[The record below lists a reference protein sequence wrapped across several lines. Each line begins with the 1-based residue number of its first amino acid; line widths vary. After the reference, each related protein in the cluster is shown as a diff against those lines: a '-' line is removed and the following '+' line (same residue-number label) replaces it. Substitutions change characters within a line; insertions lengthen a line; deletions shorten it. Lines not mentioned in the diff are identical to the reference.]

1 MVYFSFEIIN
11 YECWS
16 DMAVDDGDNWEFIW
30 VIIGNLSV
38 VYIFFKIYLKQ
49 KHTGDAYIH
58 THIYTY
64 RIHVLDIQIYKYILC
79 SYILIYIYTY
89 KYIIKFTIVTFTPS
103 AQSKVLWDWWTWDPI
118 QYTKCHLTSL
128 PQLCSVGVRGNVHHL
143 SQN

>member
-58 THIYTY
+58 AHIEYMY
-64 RIHVLDIQIYKYILC
+64 
-79 SYILIYIYTY
+79 
-89 KYIIKFTIVTFTPS
+89 
-103 AQSKVLWDWWTWDPI
+103 
-118 QYTKCHLTSL
+118 
-128 PQLCSVGVRGNVHHL
+128 
-143 SQN
+143 